1 MTDEVIDEGTGEMTS
16 KVTGKMT
23 SKVTGEMRSKVTGE
37 MTSKVT
43 GEMTSKV
50 TGEDYQEGDSSDTD
64 DLEDP
69 KLVSYYCVS
78 HNSSGDYDH
87 CPVPRNRQSNFE
99 LPSSVFKKIQDNHI

>member
-1 MTDEVIDEGTGEMTS
+1 MTDEVIDEGPGE
-16 KVTGKMT
+16 MT
-23 SKVTGEMRSKVTGE
+23 SKVTGEMRSYMTGE

-78 HNSSGDYDH
+78 HNRSGVYDH